1 MSMSI
6 LFNFLIKVKYF
17 LDYFRD
23 IIYLII
29 YFRKEREVNVQFG
42 KQRFSKLLV
51 FVEGVYNDNDDENEE
66 ENKFY

>member
-1 MSMSI
+1 MSI

>member
-17 LDYFRD
+17 LDYFYD